1 MMKDK
6 PHNVLIRDFIQRRM
20 SVDVAVEEEIIR
32 KVITHCFSNAYDA
45 FADNDTI
52 ELSGFGKFI
61 FNRSRAI
68 KYKNKLESQIKY
80 FIEILDMDV
89 SERKKDATRARLK
102 SLKKNLELLNK
113 RMEK

>member
-20 SVDVAVEEEIIR
+20 SVDVAIEEEIIK
-32 KVITHCFSNAYDA
+32 KVITHCFGSAHDA
-45 FADNDTI
+45 FSNNDSI
-52 ELSGFGKFI
+52 EISGFGKFI
-61 FNRSRAI
+61 FNRNRAI

-80 FIEILDMDV
+80 FTEVMSMNV
-89 SERKKDATRARLK
+89 SERKKDATEARLK
-102 SLKKNLELLNK
+102 ALKKNLELLNK